1 MAYLQGTEVPKV
13 QGPGL
18 VGSVAKEKESR
29 VIPSTGNITG
39 TKGHIRGHLV

>member
-1 MAYLQGTEVPKV
+1 MGWLIYKEVPKV

-18 VGSVAKEKESR
+18 VGSVAREKESR

-39 TKGHIRGHLV
+39 TKGHI